1 MAGHQCLASKG
12 AAITFSRMKQLPFL
26 FFLLKSLTIW
36 AQPAAGPGPA
46 VTVEVSRTHSLV
58 RFVETVAGNGRTHV
72 GSRWAFEH
80 SRFNTPVARR
90 WLRRYRAL
98 DHEPEFERAGYPAGR
113 VGASG
118 STAPGYLAA
127 SADARDLPDLLLRT
141 VGLLPNEVLVSLDS
155 VYRYFEPTFDT
166 LAWQPHAAGLAH
178 LQTAYAQFLAEH
190 QLMRAFG
197 QLRTFYGGVWPDA
210 LPYRVL
216 LNPQLTPGS
225 GFTNKA
231 SVSGN
236 VVLLN
241 CSPSSRD
248 FVGGS
253 TVMFHEMCHSLSVQ
267 QRLGLQQQLAHWY
280 LHNASPNR
288 RYAYNLMEEALATAA
303 GEWMH
308 ARQTGRPETG
318 KWYEDEY
325 IDRYAK
331 ALYPRVADYTERGRT
346 IDSTFVEQAIRT
358 FDTVFPQAATTYVNL
373 FRNVLYWTDAEDVD
387 HVTQPFRDRFNSTIP
402 ILATPIMHASQAL
415 AAALSGEH
423 LPVILVTREHAAT
436 LQYLRQQLPA
446 LRAHRLR
453 PEQSFVL
460 STTGPHG
467 PIIVVNSHDAAQLAT
482 AAELLKQQERMNL
495 NEPLVLLK

>member
-1 MAGHQCLASKG
+1 
-12 AAITFSRMKQLPFL
+12 MKQLLFL
-26 FFLLKSLTIW
+26 FFLLRGFTLW
-36 AQPAAGPGPA
+36 AQPAASPGPA

-58 RFVETVAGNGRTHV
+58 RFVQTIAGNGRTHA

-80 SRFNTPVARR
+80 SRFNSPGAGR

-113 VGASG
+113 VGTSG
-118 STAPGYLAA
+118 TIEPAYLAA
-127 SADARDLPDLLLRT
+127 STDAHDLPDLLRRT

-155 VYRYFEPTFDT
+155 VYRYFEPAFDT
-166 LAWQPHAAGLAH
+166 LAWQPHAASLAR
-178 LQTAYAQFLAEH
+178 LQTAYAQYLAEH
-190 QLMRAFG
+190 QLLRAFG

-225 GFTNKA
+225 SFTNKA
-231 SVSGN
+231 SVQGN

-241 CSPSSRD
+241 CSPGSRD

-267 QRLGLQQQLAHWY
+267 QRLGLQQQLERWY

-308 ARQTGRPETG
+308 ARQTGQPEAG
-318 KWYEDEY
+318 EWYEDDY

-331 ALYPRVADYTERGRT
+331 ALYPLVAGYTERGQT
-346 IDSTFVEQAIRT
+346 IDSAFVGRAIST
-358 FDTVFPQAATTYVNL
+358 FDAVFPQAATNCVNL
-373 FRNVLYWTDAEDVD
+373 FRNVLYWTDADDVD
-387 HVTQPFRDRFNSTIP
+387 QATQPFRDRFNSTISIMTTP
-402 ILATPIMHASQAL
+402 ILHSSQAL

-436 LQYLRQQLPA
+436 LRYLRQQLPA
-446 LRAHRLR
+446 LRTHRLR
-453 PEQSFVL
+453 PEHSFVL
-460 STTGPHG
+460 STTGPNG
-467 PIIVVNSHDAAQLAT
+467 PIILVNAHDPAQLA
-482 AAELLKQQERMNL
+482 AAAALLKQQGQMNPK
-495 NEPLVLLK
+495 EPLVLLK